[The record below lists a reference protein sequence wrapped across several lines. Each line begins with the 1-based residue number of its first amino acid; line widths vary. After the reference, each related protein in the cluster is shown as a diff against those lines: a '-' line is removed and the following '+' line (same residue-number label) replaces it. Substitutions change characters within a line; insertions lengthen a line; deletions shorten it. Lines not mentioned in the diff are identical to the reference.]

1 MPVPGTAL
9 DQGPVSNGKA
19 LDYVAAD
26 LLRCPRSA
34 WSQKLTQN
42 RIRIVRCA
50 PTTDVVGGLQFRP
63 LSRHTVPRSGPLFM
77 SRLLGRFRLWLG
89 ILILVG
95 NAAGLFQDHPHITV
109 FPGDGIDVMPV
120 VTGPPED

>member
-1 MPVPGTAL
+1 
-9 DQGPVSNGKA
+9 
-19 LDYVAAD
+19 
-26 LLRCPRSA
+26 
-34 WSQKLTQN
+34 
-42 RIRIVRCA
+42 
-50 PTTDVVGGLQFRP
+50 
-63 LSRHTVPRSGPLFM
+63 M